1 MRIILIHH
9 PPVAGTIQWRKR
21 LTDSEAFHDVL
32 MRHGAE
38 LVLHG
43 HTHTATLSALPT
55 PAGDIPVIG
64 APSASE
70 LNPSSGRCARYN
82 IYRLQR
88 VGLRWELAMSVR
100 VYSRD
105 LGRFIHEEETTLS
118 VPYFAPTKKLFKPD

>member
-1 MRIILIHH
+1 
-9 PPVAGTIQWRKR
+9 
-21 LTDSEAFHDVL
+21 

-55 PAGDIPVIG
+55 PAGHIPVIG

-88 VGLRWELAMSVR
+88 VGLRWNWLCR
-100 VYSRD
+100 PGLSRD
-105 LGRFIHEEETTLS
+105 LGRFIHKEETTLS
-118 VPYFAPTKKLFKPD
+118 VPYFAPTKNLINPGRC